1 MEEMNR
7 SGNCWRGRGRE
18 GACLSDWLWI
28 LQVADGGKDEN
39 GQGLMMEE
47 ETRMGN
53 CWRGR
58 GRRCGAYRRGR
69 IRDEGGSGRRKCCA
83 SVRAAACGLGM
94 GAWVLLGGCLEGR
107 GGGRPAASTAVD
119 GEDGPS
125 AVRNEEMQGRAPCA
139 CPMCTSVA
147 RRGGGGPRGV
157 LCAGDGARRAAQ
169 AARG

>member
-1 MEEMNR
+1 
-7 SGNCWRGRGRE
+7 
-18 GACLSDWLWI
+18 
-28 LQVADGGKDEN
+28 
-39 GQGLMMEE
+39 MEE

-107 GGGRPAASTAVD
+107 GGGRP
-119 GEDGPS
+119 S
-125 AVRNEEMQGRAPCA
+125 AFHGV
-139 CPMCTSVA
+139 
-147 RRGGGGPRGV
+147 GGP
-157 LCAGDGARRAAQ
+157 
-169 AARG
+169 